1 VDGQKSD
8 DVPLDVRVKQHE
20 AVLSE
25 RMLDPETT
33 VMAIWPAP
41 MIYGGPTEVLFH
53 AKSRRNAGAT
63 YFVAGRDPAGMKGS
77 SIAEAHP
84 DDDLYDG
91 NHGRYV
97 LTMSP
102 GQDPMN
108 ILPFGPVYY
117 DKRDHVM
124 KAKDPERPDDF
135 IEISGSKMRKLAA
148 NGAVPCDV
156 SNGKE
161 IPSDLIAANC
171 IPPGF
176 MVQSGWEIV
185 CNYYQN
191 VDSDA
196 WVPYSI
202 QHVDPVVAK
211 NTKHEGAYGTVN
223 FKLYPTKP
231 GGGYLSAWH
240 DIPLV
245 ADQSSK
251 LFNFVV
257 EIPMYS
263 TAKMEVMKG
272 EPGNPIMQDTKN
284 NAPRYYSY
292 GVPFF
297 NYGLL
302 PQTWEDPNV
311 RDPTTGAAGD
321 DDPIDA
327 IEIGSEGALGMG
339 SVVRVKVLGSMELID
354 EGETDHKIIV
364 LRESDPHFDSISS
377 VADLERYN
385 PGVTSRLLDWLKNYK
400 TSDGKPVNRLKQDE
414 PTSASEALRIIDE
427 VNGYYKKLVSGA
439 TPNPKGYFLPLS
451 H

>member
-1 VDGQKSD
+1 
-8 DVPLDVRVKQHE
+8 
-20 AVLSE
+20 
-25 RMLDPETT
+25 
-33 VMAIWPAP
+33 
-41 MIYGGPTEVLFH
+41 
-53 AKSRRNAGAT
+53 
-63 YFVAGRDPAGMKGS
+63 MKGS
-77 SIAEAHP
+77 SIAVAHP
-84 DDDLYDG
+84 DDDLYNGD
-91 NHGRYV
+91 HGRYV

-102 GQDPMN
+102 GQDPMH
-108 ILPFGPVYY
+108 ILPFAPVYY

-124 KAKDPERPDDF
+124 KAKDMSRPDDF

-161 IPSDLIAANC
+161 IPSDLLAANC

-191 VDSDA
+191 VESDA
-196 WVPYSI
+196 WVPYSV
-202 QHVDPVVAK
+202 QNVDPLVAK
-211 NTKHEGAYGTVN
+211 STNHEGRYGTKH
-223 FKLYPTKP
+223 FKLFPTIRGSVVSP
-231 GGGYLSAWH
+231 WH

-245 ADQSSK
+245 ADSDKK
-251 LFNFVV
+251 LYNFIV

-272 EPGNPIMQDTKN
+272 EMGNPIMQDEKN
-284 NAPRYYSY
+284 NKPRFYSY

-302 PQTWEDPNV
+302 PQTWEDPNFI
-311 RDPTTGAAGD
+311 DPETGAGGD

-327 IEIGSEGALGMG
+327 IEIGAEGALGMG

-364 LRESDPHFDSISS
+364 LRETDPNFDHIHSM
-377 VADLERYN
+377 ADLERTR
-385 PGVTSRLLDWLKNYK
+385 PGITAKLLDWLKNYK
-400 TSDGKPVNRLKQDE
+400 TSDGKPQNRLKSDL
-414 PTSASEALRIIDE
+414 PTSSTEAIRIIDE
-427 VNGYYKKLVSGA
+427 VNQFYKKLISGQ
-439 TPNPKGYFLPLS
+439 TPNPKNYYITP
-451 H
+451 HIAQ